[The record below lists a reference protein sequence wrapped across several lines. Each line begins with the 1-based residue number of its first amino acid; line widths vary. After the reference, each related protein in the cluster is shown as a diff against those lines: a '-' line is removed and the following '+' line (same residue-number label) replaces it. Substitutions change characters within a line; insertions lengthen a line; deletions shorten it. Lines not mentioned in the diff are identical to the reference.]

1 VIGPASSLRTMTT
14 SRKCWV
20 LPLIALVATTL
31 GVTAT
36 GVTPVLVASDT
47 PLRVMPLGDSI
58 TWGVGSST
66 GNGYRGPLWNKLA
79 ADGRSPDFVG
89 SVQNGSMSDAG
100 NEGHSGYR
108 IDQIAALAD
117 ASLTRYRPD
126 VVTLHIG
133 TNDLRRAS
141 EVDTAITRLR
151 SLVHQITADVPDA
164 TVLVASLVVSTS
176 STEEQWRG
184 MYNQAVRHIVS
195 DAQGAGKRVA
205 YVDMSGLTVADL
217 ADPLHP
223 NDSGYQKM
231 ADAFHRG
238 VQTAGS
244 AGWLKNPAP
253 ASARVRSGIAGK

>member
-1 VIGPASSLRTMTT
+1 M
-14 SRKCWV
+14 RKCWS
-20 LPLIALVATTL
+20 LPLIALVAAA
-31 GVTAT
+31 VAVATAD
-36 GVTPVLVASDT
+36 VAPAYDT

-66 GNGYRGPLWNKLA
+66 GNGYRGPLWSELA
-79 ADGRSPDFVG
+79 ADGHPLDFVG
-89 SVQNGSMSDAG
+89 SRRNGSMADPG

-108 IDQIAALAD
+108 IGQIAALAD

-141 EVDTAITRLR
+141 EVDTAVTRLEL
-151 SLVHQITADVPDA
+151 LVDQITARVPDA
-164 TVLVASLVVSTS
+164 TVLVASLIVSTS

-184 MYNQAVRHIVS
+184 TYNQAVREIVGT
-195 DAQGAGKRVA
+195 AQDAGKRVS
-205 YVDMSGLTVADL
+205 YVDMSGLTTADL

-223 NDSGYQKM
+223 NDSGYRKM

-238 VQTAGS
+238 VRAAGR

-253 ASARVRSGIAGK
+253 APARTGIAGK